1 MKNYFTLF
9 LLFASFTTFAQV
21 AQEIPEPPFIKTVQ
35 FNASS
40 TSGTS
45 LPILQ
50 LGSSL
55 SLSFDDI
62 YGDERDYFYKIT
74 HHNADWTESSLARS
88 EYMDGMDNVRIL
100 NFENS
105 VATLQLY
112 THYELSIPNQMTK
125 RLTKTGNYLL
135 SIYDE
140 EGELVFSRKFMIF
153 SPQFNVGAQVKRSRD
168 LQYINSKQVLRFFI
182 DSGDEV
188 IINPKQNLHTVLIQ
202 NNNLKTAITGIEP
215 QYNIGNRLEYRYDQ
229 ETAFWGGNEFFNFEN
244 KDVRAATFAI
254 KSIELK
260 SLYHNYLY
268 SNPARYD
275 QPYTYNPD
283 INGNFLINTL
293 QGRTPLTEAEYVW
306 IHFSLRHPKLL
317 DDQSIHL
324 YGNFNNYVIDNS
336 TKLEW
341 NTRTRRYELPYLL
354 KQGFYNYNYVLV
366 NKDGSIDYKNSLD
379 GNFWQTENNYQIL
392 VYYRKPGGRFDELVG
407 LGQTNSSQITN

>member
-9 LLFASFTTFAQV
+9 LLFATFTTFAQV
-21 AQEIPEPPFIKTVQ
+21 AQEVPEPPFIKTVQ
-35 FNASS
+35 FNATS

-50 LGSSL
+50 LGSRL

-168 LQYINSKQVLRFFI
+168 LQYINTKQVLRFFI

-229 ETAFWGGNEFFNFEN
+229 ETAFWAGNEFFNFEN

-317 DDQSIHL
+317 DEQSIHL

>member
-1 MKNYFTLF
+1 MEVFKILFYKKTLINYIIF
-9 LLFASFTTFAQV
+9 LLS
-21 AQEIPEPPFIKTVQ
+21 
-35 FNASS
+35 
-40 TSGTS
+40 
-45 LPILQ
+45 
-50 LGSSL
+50 
-55 SLSFDDI
+55 
-62 YGDERDYFYKIT
+62 
-74 HHNADWTESSLARS
+74 
-88 EYMDGMDNVRIL
+88 
-100 NFENS
+100 
-105 VATLQLY
+105 
-112 THYELSIPNQMTK
+112 
-125 RLTKTGNYLL
+125 
-135 SIYDE
+135 
-140 EGELVFSRKFMIF
+140 KF
-153 SPQFNVGAQVKRSRD
+153 
-168 LQYINSKQVLRFFI
+168 
-182 DSGDEV
+182 
-188 IINPKQNLHTVLIQ
+188 TVLIQ

-229 ETAFWGGNEFFNFEN
+229 ETAFWAGNEFFNFEN

-317 DDQSIHL
+317 DEQSIHL

-354 KQGFYNYNYVLV
+354 KQGFYNIFLFLNFKFFGHSQNLGIHV
-366 NKDGSIDYKNSLD
+366 NAP
-379 GNFWQTENNYQIL
+379 NFLTGFIIFPS
-392 VYYRKPGGRFDELVG
+392 VCH
-407 LGQTNSSQITN
+407 